1 MGTVVPVSDPLTQSL
16 VEKCTSWMVPH
27 HVLGDELRRQGVS
40 LVRKEPALTGQ
51 SSTIDLKLCI
61 GTLEKDETV
70 AQTKKERGAKI
81 LEKKDEIVANI
92 IWRFL
97 DVRG

>member
-1 MGTVVPVSDPLTQSL
+1 LR
-16 VEKCTSWMVPH
+16 
-27 HVLGDELRRQGVS
+27 EL
-40 LVRKEPALTGQ
+40 ELTGQ

-61 GTLEKDETV
+61 GTLEKEETI

-92 IWRFL
+92 LWRFL

>member
-1 MGTVVPVSDPLTQSL
+1 MMLI
-16 VEKCTSWMVPH
+16 
-27 HVLGDELRRQGVS
+27 LR
-40 LVRKEPALTGQ
+40 E

-61 GTLEKDETV
+61 GTLEREDTV
-70 AQTKKERGAKI
+70 VYTKKEKAAKL

>member
-1 MGTVVPVSDPLTQSL
+1 MRHLEGASPCSRRRAATTECKSGCNHQLTRS
-16 VEKCTSWMVPH
+16 
-27 HVLGDELRRQGVS
+27 
-40 LVRKEPALTGQ
+40 Q

-61 GTLEKDETV
+61 GTLEKDETI
-70 AQTKKERGAKI
+70 AYTKKEKAAKI